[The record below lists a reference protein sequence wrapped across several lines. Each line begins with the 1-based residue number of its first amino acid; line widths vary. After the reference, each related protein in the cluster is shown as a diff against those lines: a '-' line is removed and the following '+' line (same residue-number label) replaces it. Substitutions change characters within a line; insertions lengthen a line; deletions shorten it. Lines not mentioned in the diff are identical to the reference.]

1 MMNLNTLTELW
12 AQDASRAGVYL
23 GIAVIVAG
31 AVHLL
36 AGPMVRR
43 LAARTSNQ
51 LDDVVAGA
59 LPFPLAVS
67 VLLVGIRYAL
77 QPMHWAEHTYI
88 LIEAVGTT
96 VGVILWT
103 RALSQVSHAILELLS
118 TQQGRISLFQPR
130 TLPLFDILARTLIYG
145 GAAYV
150 LLLAW
155 NIDVTAWLAS
165 AGVVGIAVGFA
176 SKDTLSNLFA
186 GLSIIADSPYKI
198 GDYLIIDDTT
208 RGRVTQI
215 GLRSTRLL
223 TRDDVEV
230 IVPNSVMAGARITN
244 ESGGPFEH
252 ERIRCPVDVAYDS
265 DLDRV
270 REVLMRVTAESSFLL
285 HQDPS
290 QSPRV
295 RFRAFGDSGIRVEVL
310 GWIERPELRG
320 AAMDDLVVRIWRA
333 FKEEGIEIPFPQR
346 VVHLMDDP

>member
-1 MMNLNTLTELW
+1 MDLTSLNELW
-12 AQDASRAGVYL
+12 AHDASRAGIYL

-36 AGPMVRR
+36 AGPLVRR
-43 LAARTSNQ
+43 LASRTSNQ

-59 LPFPLAVS
+59 LPAPLAVS

-77 QPMHWAEHTYI
+77 QPLHWEERTYE
-88 LIEAVGTT
+88 LVNAVGTT
-96 VGVILWT
+96 LAVIMWT
-103 RALSQVSHAILELLS
+103 RAISQLSHALLELLS
-118 TQQGRISLFQPR
+118 VQQGRISLFQPR

-198 GDYLIIDDTT
+198 GDYLIIDDQT

-215 GLRSTRLL
+215 GLRSTRLM

-230 IVPNSVMAGARITN
+230 IVPNSVMAGVRITN
-244 ESGGPFEH
+244 ESGGPLEH
-252 ERIRCPVDVAYDS
+252 ERIRCGVDVAYDS
-265 DLDRV
+265 DLDHV
-270 REVLMRVTAESSFLL
+270 REVLMRVTEESTFLL
-285 HQDPS
+285 KEDPA

-295 RFRAFGDSGIRVEVL
+295 RFRAFGDSGIRVDVL
-310 GWIERPELRG
+310 GWIERPEVRG
-320 AAMDDLVVRIWRA
+320 AALDDLVVRVWRA
-333 FKEEGIEIPFPQR
+333 FRDEGIEIPFPQR
-346 VVHLMDDP
+346 VVHMKSEP

>member
-1 MMNLNTLTELW
+1 MELSSLAAFW
-12 AQDASRAGVYL
+12 AHAPSRAGVYL
-23 GIAVIVAG
+23 GLAVMVAG
-31 AVHLL
+31 TVHLL
-36 AGPMVRR
+36 GGPLVRR
-43 LAARTSNQ
+43 LASRTSNQ
-51 LDDVVAGA
+51 LDDVVART

-77 QPMHWAEHTYI
+77 QPLHWDEQTYA
-88 LIEAVGTT
+88 LMVAVGTSIAAI
-96 VGVILWT
+96 VWT
-103 RALSQVSHAILELLS
+103 RAISQLSHSMLELLS
-118 TQQGRISLFQPR
+118 TQKGSLSLIQPR

-198 GDYLIIDDTT
+198 GDYLIIDDQT

-215 GLRSTRLL
+215 GLRSTRLM

-230 IVPNSVMAGARITN
+230 IVPNSVMAGVRITN
-244 ESGGPFEH
+244 ESGGPLEH
-252 ERIRCPVDVAYDS
+252 ERIRCGVDVAYDS
-265 DLDRV
+265 DLDHV
-270 REVLMRVTAESSFLL
+270 REVLMRVTEESTFLL
-285 HQDPS
+285 KEDPA

-295 RFRAFGDSGIRVEVL
+295 RFRAFGDSGIRVDVL
-310 GWIERPELRG
+310 GWIERPEVRG
-320 AAMDDLVVRIWRA
+320 AALDDLVVRIWRA
-333 FKEEGIEIPFPQR
+333 FRDEGIEIPFPQR
-346 VVHLMDDP
+346 VVHMKSEP